1 LNYFSII
8 FFLIH
13 FQAEAGK
20 IMELCSNVFSWLP
33 LATVIGEKILVAHG
47 GISDR
52 TDIERIKR
60 VRRNQ
65 VILLPFPP
73 IPNLPE

>member
-1 LNYFSII
+1 
-8 FFLIH
+8 
-13 FQAEAGK
+13 
-20 IMELCSNVFSWLP
+20 MELCSNVFSWLP

-65 VILLPFPP
+65 VI
-73 IPNLPE
+73 